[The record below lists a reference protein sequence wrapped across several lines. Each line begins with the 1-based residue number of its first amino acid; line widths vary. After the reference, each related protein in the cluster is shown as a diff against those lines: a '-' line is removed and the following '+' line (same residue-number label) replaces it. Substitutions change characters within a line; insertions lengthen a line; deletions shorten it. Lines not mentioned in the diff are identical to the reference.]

1 MGSSTPSTP
10 TSFRFRMAGI
20 QSFRSAVPSLNP
32 VLLEPVMHL
41 TIRVPEDHTGDVMGD
56 INSKRGKVMGIDSD
70 GSSRVIEAEI
80 PMSEVQRYA
89 ADLRSMTSGRGTFEI
104 RFDHYAEVPHQEAQK
119 GDRRLPAATATER
132 TS

>member
-1 MGSSTPSTP
+1 
-10 TSFRFRMAGI
+10 
-20 QSFRSAVPSLNP
+20 
-32 VLLEPVMHL
+32 MHL

-70 GSSRVIEAEI
+70 GASRVIEAEI

-119 GDRRLPAATATER
+119 VIAASQR
-132 TS
+132 QHN